1 MSAVF
6 ARCLRFF
13 APQSLRY
20 QLLSRSLFILAGLL
34 LLIGVFQYIFMQQF
48 LYKNKAETMQSQAIS
63 LPREAWN
70 RFDRDRDKT
79 GEKENNPPRMD
90 RPMLFVPETT
100 IAYIDAEGNY
110 NLVSEPP
117 NSSGKGPKLSTEAYA
132 ELLNS
137 EGKLPYRVLQ
147 DSNGEEQLV
156 SFQPV
161 GPRGRPVGLF
171 QLSSSTIPL
180 KNLLFRQLMTFVGLS
195 LVAMIFGLLT
205 FLPVLRRTL
214 VPLFTMVDT
223 MEQIDAGKLNER
235 LPVQQGQLEID
246 RLSMSFNAM
255 LERLEES
262 FEAEKEAKEQMRRFI
277 ADASHELRTPLTSIH
292 GFLEILLRGAASHPD
307 QLEKALKSMYGES
320 ERINKLVQD
329 LFMLARLDRT
339 PTFEVKEERLDRML
353 HDMEPQL
360 RLLAGNRTV
369 AFALQPDLKCHC
381 NQDKIKQVV
390 LNLFQNAIQ
399 HTDAQQGHI
408 EVALR
413 EDPKSRRIVLSVK
426 DNGPGIPEE
435 HKAHLF
441 DRFYRIETS
450 RARKYG
456 GAGLGLSITKSIVD
470 IHGGTIGV
478 ESEVGEGST
487 FTVRLPQA

>member
-1 MSAVF
+1 MRSFGV
-6 ARCLRFF
+6 RLIRFV
-13 APQSLRY
+13 APRSLRY

-34 LLIGVFQYIFMQQF
+34 LLIGVFQYIFMQKF
-48 LYKNKAETMQSQAIS
+48 VYENKAETMKSQVVS

-70 RFDRDRDKT
+70 QA
-79 GEKENNPPRMD
+79 EKDNPPKRD
-90 RPMLFVPETT
+90 RPMLFIPETT
-100 IAYIDAEGNY
+100 VAFIDMDGNY
-110 NLVSEPP
+110 TLISEPP
-117 NSSGKGPKLSTEAYA
+117 DSKGQGPKLTTEEYLA
-132 ELLNS
+132 LLKQPQQGRHS
-137 EGKLPYRVLQ
+137 YQVLQ
-147 DSNGEEQLV
+147 DGNGVEQLV
-156 SFQPV
+156 AFQPI
-161 GPRGRPVGLF
+161 GPRGRQFGMLQV
-171 QLSSSTIPL
+171 SSSTVPL
-180 KNLLFRQLMTFVGLS
+180 KDLLLRQLMTFIGLS

-214 VPLFTMVDT
+214 VPLFTIVET
-223 MEQIDAGKLNER
+223 VEQIDAGKLNER
-235 LPVQQGQLEID
+235 LPEHQGQFEID
-246 RLSMSFNAM
+246 RLSTSFNGM
-255 LERLEES
+255 LERLEDS

-307 QLEKALKSMYGES
+307 QLEKALRSMYGES

-360 RLLAGNRTV
+360 RLLAGRRTV
-369 AFALQPDLKCHC
+369 RFLVKADLLCVC
-381 NQDKIKQVV
+381 NLDKIKQVV

-399 HTDAQQGHI
+399 HTDPERGQI
-408 EVALR
+408 DVSL
-413 EDPKSRRIVLSVK
+413 SRDERAGMIQLAVK

-435 HKAHLF
+435 HLEHLF

-470 IHGGTIGV
+470 IHGGTIHV
-478 ESEVGEGST
+478 DSRVGEGSS
-487 FTVRLPQA
+487 FIVSLPEAQLAYVR

>member
-1 MSAVF
+1 MKMFGTRLV
-6 ARCLRFF
+6 RLF

-48 LYKNKAETMQSQAIS
+48 LYKNKAETMQSQVIS

-70 RFDRDRDKT
+70 LFDKDRDKD
-79 GEKENNPPRMD
+79 NPQRRD
-90 RPMLFVPETT
+90 RPMLFIPETT
-100 IAYIDAEGNY
+100 VAFIDTDGNY
-110 NLVSEPP
+110 NLISRPPDSTGEGPQLSSEEYKGLLKVQQGKIPYQVLRD
-117 NSSGKGPKLSTEAYA
+117 SS
-132 ELLNS
+132 
-137 EGKLPYRVLQ
+137 
-147 DSNGEEQLV
+147 GEEQLV
-156 SFQPV
+156 AFQPA
-161 GPRGRPVGLF
+161 GPRGRPVGML
-171 QLSSSTIPL
+171 QVSSSTGPL
-180 KNLLFRQLMTFVGLS
+180 KDLLLRQLMTFVGLS
-195 LVAMIFGLLT
+195 LVAMFFGLVT

-223 MEQIDAGKLNER
+223 VEQIDAGKLNER
-235 LPVQQGQLEID
+235 LPVRQGQLEID
-246 RLSMSFNAM
+246 RLSLSFNGM
-255 LERLEES
+255 LERLEDS

-292 GFLEILLRGAASHPD
+292 GFLEILLRGAANHPD

-339 PTFEVKEERLDRML
+339 PTFEMKAERFDRML

-360 RLLAGNRTV
+360 RLLAGNREV
-369 AFALQPDLKCHC
+369 HFFVHPELSSVC

-399 HTDAQQGHI
+399 HTDPAQGRI
-408 EVALR
+408 EVALD
-413 EDPKSRRIVLSVK
+413 EDEQAGMIRLSVK

-435 HKAHLF
+435 HLAHLF

-470 IHGGTIGV
+470 IHGGSIQV
-478 ESEVGEGST
+478 KSRVGEGSA
-487 FTVRLPQA
+487 FIVSLPKA